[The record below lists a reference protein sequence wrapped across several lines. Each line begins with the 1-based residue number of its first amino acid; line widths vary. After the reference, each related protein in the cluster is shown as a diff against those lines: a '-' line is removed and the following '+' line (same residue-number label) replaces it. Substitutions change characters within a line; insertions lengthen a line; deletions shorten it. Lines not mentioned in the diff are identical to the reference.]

1 VVMKRHIL
9 AQVTSSYT
17 AENGAFLHQ
26 IDRIFQDLGI
36 LTTKLKKIF
45 DLEAKARESLV
56 CGTDLAHTR
65 PARLRSFWPKE
76 LAMSKSKSM
85 NNSEFSE
92 RTKQL
97 VWFTSGAL
105 CGLAML
111 SICKASNAPV
121 PSAVTDDTAIY
132 QNLSEIQI
140 HKESAPN
147 FDSDISNLSKLE
159 GRYQDR
165 PALRQRPV
173 PRMIPRPVAKN
184 VARKAPAKKALAQPR
199 S

>member
-1 VVMKRHIL
+1 V
-9 AQVTSSYT
+9 
-17 AENGAFLHQ
+17 E
-26 IDRIFQDLGI
+26 
-36 LTTKLKKIF
+36 KL
-45 DLEAKARESLV
+45 
-56 CGTDLAHTR
+56 
-65 PARLRSFWPKE
+65 
-76 LAMSKSKSM
+76 SK
-85 NNSEFSE
+85 NEFSE
-92 RTKQL
+92 RTKQA

-111 SICKASNAPV
+111 SICKASNTPGNT
-121 PSAVTDDTAIY
+121 PSNVTDDTAIY

-147 FDSDISNLSKLE
+147 FDSDISSLSKME

-173 PRMIPRPVAKN
+173 AKN
-184 VARKAPAKKALAQPR
+184 TKKAPTKKVLAQPR